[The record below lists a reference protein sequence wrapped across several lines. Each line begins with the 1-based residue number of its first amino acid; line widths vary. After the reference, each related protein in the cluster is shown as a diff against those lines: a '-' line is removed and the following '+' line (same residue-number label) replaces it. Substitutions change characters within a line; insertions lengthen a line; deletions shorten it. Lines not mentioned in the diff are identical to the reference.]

1 MAFTD
6 KNKAKE
12 AKRAQLKAD
21 WSAIHAESRKE
32 LKDEFDKTY
41 KDVKLP
47 DNLVTP
53 EDHINYVQSMV
64 LGFGKKKTG
73 EKSSQVLEAQPKKK
87 CLNCGSTNIIRER
100 DETINDKVV
109 WTDEYEC
116 QNCKTRFNL

>member
-6 KNKAKE
+6 KGAKD
-12 AKRAQLKAD
+12 AKQAQLKAD
-21 WSAIHAESRKE
+21 WSALHAQSRKD
-32 LKDEFDKTY
+32 LIDEHYETY

-53 EDHINYVQSMV
+53 EDYINYVQSMV
-64 LGFGKKKTG
+64 LGFGKKKGG
-73 EKSSQVLEAQPKKK
+73 EKSGQVLETQPKKK
-87 CLNCGSTNIIRER
+87 CLNCGSTNIIRQR
-100 DETINDKVV
+100 DETINDNVV

>member
-6 KNKAKE
+6 KGAKD
-12 AKRAQLKAD
+12 ALKAQERAD
-21 WSAIHAESRKE
+21 YMVSFERSRKD
-32 LKDEFDKTY
+32 LIDERDETY

-47 DNLVTP
+47 DNLVTA
-53 EDHINYVQSMV
+53 EDHINYVQSVV

-73 EKSSQVLEAQPKKK
+73 EKSSQVLETQPKKK
-87 CLNCGSTNIIRER
+87 CLNCGSTNIIRQR